1 MAARVFRLAGLAV
14 GLGLSALTA
23 YQRSQATPPM
33 ASQSHG
39 HLDATGDREV
49 VYCHACAH
57 EWYRDEHGLICPSC
71 AGEIIEIVRT
81 LLGTTLLLLEL
92 YLDLC

>member
-1 MAARVFRLAGLAV
+1 
-14 GLGLSALTA
+14 
-23 YQRSQATPPM
+23 M
-33 ASQSHG
+33 ASRGISPDG

-71 AGEIIEIVRT
+71 QGEITEIVSCT
-81 LLGTTLLLLEL
+81 LANLTST
-92 YLDLC
+92 